1 MTDKSLE
8 LHELALSIRKKYYG
22 ENHID
27 TATSLNNIALIY

>member
-8 LHELALSIRKKYYG
+8 LHELALNIRKKHYG